1 VAGVPFSPNIGRAG
15 DVSFPVR
22 CPLKKLVHYLSDA
35 RHLVLD
41 VVDAKTQR
49 TVGRAKVPFK
59 VATAVMG
66 AVMSEGEFDVQDAS
80 LRTIGT
86 LQVQLTL
93 EQPAPAPNARA
104 AVPGSS
110 DAARKSD
117 AEILLDAG
125 LESTAAFVANEQLA
139 QAGLGGGSIDLSR
152 ILGGEPPLPLARPR
166 SANELFSPSGSG
178 APFTRKQPAGPRP
191 ASRESARD
199 TRSAYSTQ
207 EDNMARVLSRA
218 EELRDRI
225 AQAAD
230 TGAVEATLP
239 PSSWASRSVLP
250 GPLVSSLAPTWSPNA
265 AGSGTESPAGSWAP
279 SQLLNP
285 VDAPQERYT
294 FPPALESMLGSL
306 RSLRLYA

>member
-1 VAGVPFSPNIGRAG
+1 MPFSPNIGRAG
-15 DVSFPVR
+15 DVSFPVQ

-66 AVMSEGEFDVQDAS
+66 AVISEGEFDVQDAS

-93 EQPAPAPNARA
+93 EQPPPSPSARA
-104 AVPGSS
+104 AAPGSF
-110 DAARKSD
+110 DAVRKSD

-139 QAGLGGGSIDLSR
+139 QAGLGGGSIDASR

-166 SANELFSPSGSG
+166 TATELFSPLESG
-178 APFTRKQPAGPRP
+178 APPTRKPQGGPRHV
-191 ASRESARD
+191 SRESSRG
-199 TRSAYSTQ
+199 TRSAYGTQ
-207 EDNMARVLSRA
+207 DDEMAHVLNRA

-225 AQAAD
+225 ARAAEA
-230 TGAVEATLP
+230 GAVEAALP
-239 PSSWASRSVLP
+239 PASWASRSALP
-250 GPLVSSLAPTWSPNA
+250 EPLVSSVAPTWSPSA
-265 AGSGTESPAGSWAP
+265 AGAGTAVLSGLWAP
-279 SQLLNP
+279 SQLLNV
-285 VDAPQERYT
+285 VDAPQERYA